1 MTVRAPTWFERPL
14 ALRAAVL
21 ALSSAALGHGLWT
34 AGALHPLD
42 DCTYAALARN
52 IVDSGDWLPLSYHGG
67 AFWQHGPFVPWLTAI
82 AFQFFGP
89 SDDAARAVSIL
100 FAIATVWLAAAAAR
114 RLASVLFPPDPAD
127 PHATLRA
134 ELVGVAAAIILLGTE
149 PFLRFGGRARLDAAL
164 TFFVLG
170 SVYAAARAMGG
181 ERRYHYVAGLC
192 VGLAIYAKGVAA
204 LLVLPGLALA
214 PLLARTPRIFADKH
228 LAGGVLLAIAL
239 PAPWLAWVL
248 LHHRDAFIDEYLLKF
263 VGGVWTTGRAMEPQ
277 PWWRTIADL
286 ATSYWPWLPVLLLAI
301 ARAFHDAVRK
311 RRASLAAYAAS
322 IVFGLAIVSAL
333 STKYPHY
340 VLPLYPL
347 MAVLG
352 AVELARL
359 LRSAR
364 TTTLWWL
371 SRGAFVLATAGVAL
385 FASGVVR
392 MHSSAIGEHYKALA
406 APITAA
412 VPAGAR
418 LAFEGPDVW
427 STISAVEYYAR
438 RVADPLPAG
447 TDPAEWLAR
456 ERRPLL
462 VTEDVRRRHPRLAA
476 LAAPCGQAGSMI
488 LLCAHRAR

>member
-1 MTVRAPTWFERPL
+1 
-14 ALRAAVL
+14 
-21 ALSSAALGHGLWT
+21 
-34 AGALHPLD
+34 
-42 DCTYAALARN
+42 
-52 IVDSGDWLPLSYHGG
+52 
-67 AFWQHGPFVPWLTAI
+67 
-82 AFQFFGP
+82 
-89 SDDAARAVSIL
+89 
-100 FAIATVWLAAAAAR
+100 
-114 RLASVLFPPDPAD
+114 
-127 PHATLRA
+127 
-134 ELVGVAAAIILLGTE
+134 
-149 PFLRFGGRARLDAAL
+149 
-164 TFFVLG
+164 
-170 SVYAAARAMGG
+170 
-181 ERRYHYVAGLC
+181 
-192 VGLAIYAKGVAA
+192 
-204 LLVLPGLALA
+204 VLPGLALA
-214 PLLARTPRIFADKH
+214 PLLARSPRIFADKH

-248 LHHRDAFIDEYLLKF
+248 HHHRDAFIDEYLVKF

-301 ARAFHDAVRK
+301 ARALHDAVRN

-347 MAVLG
+347 MAVLA

-392 MHSSAIGEHYKALA
+392 MHSSALGEHYKALA

-412 VPAGAR
+412 VNAGAR
-418 LAFEGPDVW
+418 LAFDGPDVW

-476 LAAPCGQAGSMI
+476 LAAPCGKAGSMI